1 MATLDNA
8 LIIIDM
14 WDAYHPGHNRFQNV
28 YEQTVNRVAN
38 VVKKWTGPVVLA
50 CYNTY
55 WNAEYND
62 WEKPTHN
69 PWSRPHILL
78 EMAVNSKPL
87 GLISWDKP
95 EVIAHLVNNQVNELY
110 YAGVS
115 FPGCV
120 QDRDLGINNMK
131 YNSNVIIDCV
141 IDLTSTGYNEHEII
155 HDTYRYA
162 LSHKQRIVTSD
173 TL

>member
-1 MATLDNA
+1 MATPDNA

-110 YAGVS
+110 YA
-115 FPGCV
+115 
-120 QDRDLGINNMK
+120 
-131 YNSNVIIDCV
+131 
-141 IDLTSTGYNEHEII
+141 
-155 HDTYRYA
+155 
-162 LSHKQRIVTSD
+162 
-173 TL
+173 